1 MATATL
7 RKKATSLTALSS
19 KGEKSP
25 PEQNFER
32 EKILVDIPQSDKAF
46 FRLFADKMGWT
57 IESQEDLLDRYI
69 ATRPKNVPLTEEDIM
84 EAVREARYGEVAD
97 SH

>member
-7 RKKATSLTALSS
+7 RKKATTPLSQNGEGSL
-19 KGEKSP
+19 

-32 EKILVDIPQSDKAF
+32 EKILVYIPQSDKVF
-46 FRLFADKMGWT
+46 FQLFANKMGWT
-57 IESQEDLLDRYI
+57 IESKEDLLDRYI
-69 ATRPKNVPLTEEDIM
+69 ATRPKNVPLTDEDIM
-84 EAVREARYGEVAD
+84 ELVREERYGKVAD